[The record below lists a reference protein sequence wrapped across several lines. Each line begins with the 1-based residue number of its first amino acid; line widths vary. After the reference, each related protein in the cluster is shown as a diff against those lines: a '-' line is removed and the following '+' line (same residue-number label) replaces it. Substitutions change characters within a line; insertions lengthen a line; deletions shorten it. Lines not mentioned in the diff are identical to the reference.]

1 MMHRETCDTGSETDR
16 GSITPLGIFGAVLT
30 LGLALTLANA
40 SAVLTQQRF
49 LESVAQGIALDAAG
63 QVISQPLS
71 PVTITDG
78 TNELLLELSTQNSAL
93 TTRLAEAR
101 VVSGLQNI
109 DGSVAIKICQPPRI
123 LFMNQ
128 VLVSGNGFANQVC
141 ARAAAIKK

>member
-1 MMHRETCDTGSETDR
+1 MMHLETCDTGSETDR
-16 GSITPLGIFGAVLT
+16 GSITPLGIFGVVLT

-49 LESVAQGIALDAAG
+49 LESVAQGLALDSAANL
-63 QVISQPLS
+63 ISKPLS

-78 TNELLLELSTQNSAL
+78 TNELLLELATQSTAL
-93 TTRLAEAR
+93 TNRLAEAR

-109 DGSVAIKICQPPRI
+109 DGSVVIKICQPPRI

-128 VLVSGNGFANQVC
+128 VLVLGNMFGLQVC
-141 ARAAAIKK
+141 ASAAAINK